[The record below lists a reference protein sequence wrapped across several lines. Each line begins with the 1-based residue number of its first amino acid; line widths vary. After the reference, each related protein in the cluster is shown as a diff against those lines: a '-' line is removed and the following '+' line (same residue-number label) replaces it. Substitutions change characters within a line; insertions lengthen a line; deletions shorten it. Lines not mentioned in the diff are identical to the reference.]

1 MDEKCPD
8 SFTVFNKEKRAITI
22 TRYELST
29 VLRVGENGVV
39 QDRTRPMATKLNV
52 KLETFKV
59 LIEKI
64 WGAKSMPNLSLVKN
78 IQDGSAGFGDETL
91 NAFGWADAK
100 ARGVGLLAFFCT
112 LSQEQRKV
120 LEDENRNMRNV
131 VNPKTNK
138 IETVPRSLAD
148 NWTMVNA
155 KRPRT
160 QKIETVPKY
169 LAKHWTMVDAKR
181 PRTQKIERV
190 PKSTAESWTMV
201 DARNP
206 KTQKNETVPK
216 YLANNWTMV
225 DAKNPKT
232 QKIERVPKYIANNW
246 KYRKPRGGFCP
257 LGGFCPSCE
266 IKRSTMWAL
275 LPQTIQRFVQ
285 IGKASGYNITTEFVK
300 RFLMKRFPGLSE
312 EMFAAGDETC
322 RRVVCFACF
331 HSALKRWSEFVGAAT
346 ITIPI
351 R

>member
-160 QKIETVPKY
+160 QKIETVPRY
-169 LAKHWTMVDAKR
+169 L
-181 PRTQKIERV
+181 
-190 PKSTAESWTMV
+190 AESWKMV